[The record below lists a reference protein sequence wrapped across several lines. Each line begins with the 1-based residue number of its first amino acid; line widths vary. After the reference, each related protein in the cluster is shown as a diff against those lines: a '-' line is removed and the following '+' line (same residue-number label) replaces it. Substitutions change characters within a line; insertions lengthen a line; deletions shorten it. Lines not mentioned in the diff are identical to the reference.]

1 MDAQFGICVGA
12 WSDSSCKLCVGAG
25 LDSSCKVVFRTST
38 NFSPIGA
45 VNAFSALGL
54 FRVTMATAPLRST
67 VTNSSVFRVAA
78 VIER

>member
-1 MDAQFGICVGA
+1 MSRNVTF
-12 WSDSSCKLCVGAG
+12 
-25 LDSSCKVVFRTST
+25 VFRTST

-78 VIER
+78 VIERKQELLQENYTYKMFC